1 MTRRLASGALALL
14 ILAMIGAPFLAPH
27 DPGERFPDHSDAPPT
42 PLRIRDATGAWRLPF
57 FYALRIE
64 SRLERRFEEDRTSP
78 VSLAWLTGGRL
89 VREAGGQR
97 PFLLLGAD
105 VSGRDVFARLIYG
118 ARISLGIAIVAIVG
132 AVSLGLLVGGLAGA
146 RGGPIESALMRLMDV
161 LAVLPALYV
170 VVVLRAALP
179 LVLEA
184 SAVAALIAA
193 ILAAIGAPWIAR
205 GVRAIVS
212 AERATDYAEAARAL
226 GASPLRI
233 LLVHLLPA
241 TRGFILRQATL
252 LLPVFVLAEATLSFV
267 GLGLPDTVPSWG
279 TSLREAADVTAIAAF
294 PWILSPAAA
303 LFLVTLLVNLAL
315 GDEAGDPSIGA
326 GVGAR
331 SRS

>member
-1 MTRRLASGALALL
+1 MTRRFAAGALALL
-14 ILAMIGAPFLAPH
+14 LLITVGAPLLAPH
-27 DPGERFPDHSDAPPT
+27 DPGERFPDHSNAPPT
-42 PLRIRDATGAWRLPF
+42 PVRFVDSSGTWRSPF
-57 FYALRIE
+57 FYPLRIA
-64 SRLERRFEEDRTSP
+64 SRLERRYEEDRTAP
-78 VSLAWLTGGRL
+78 VSLVWLKSGRL
-89 VREAGGQR
+89 VREDEGQP

-118 ARISLGIAIVAIVG
+118 ARISLGIAIAAIAG
-132 AVSLGLLVGGLAGA
+132 AVALGLLVGGFAGA
-146 RGGPIESALMRLMDV
+146 RGGPVETALMRMMDV

-184 SAVAALIAA
+184 WEIAVLIAA
-193 ILAAIGAPWIAR
+193 ILAAIGAPWVAR

-212 AERATDYAEAARAL
+212 SERASEYAEAARAL
-226 GASPLRI
+226 GASPARI
-233 LLVHLLPA
+233 LFVHLLPA
-241 TRGFILRQATL
+241 TRGFIMRQATL

-315 GDEAGDPSIGA
+315 GDEASDPSIT
-326 GVGAR
+326 
-331 SRS
+331 

>member
-1 MTRRLASGALALL
+1 VTRRLAAGALGLL
-14 ILAMIGAPFLAPH
+14 FLATVGAPFLAPH
-27 DPGERFPDHSDAPPT
+27 DPGERFPDHADAPPT
-42 PLRIRDATGAWRLPF
+42 PLQVVDANGTWRRPF
-57 FYALRIE
+57 FYPVRIA
-64 SRLERRFEEDRTSP
+64 SRLERRFEEDRTLP
-78 VSLAWLTGGRL
+78 VSLVWFSGGRL
-89 VREAGGQR
+89 VREADGLR

-105 VSGRDVFARLIYG
+105 VSGRDVFARLLYG
-118 ARISLGIAIVAIVG
+118 ARISLGIALAAIVG

-146 RGGPIESALMRLMDV
+146 RGGPVESAMMRLMDV

-184 SAVAALIAA
+184 SAIAVLIAV
-193 ILAAIGAPWIAR
+193 ILAAIGAPWVAR

-233 LLVHLLPA
+233 LFVHLLPA
-241 TRGFILRQATL
+241 TRGFVLRQATL
-252 LLPVFVLAEATLSFV
+252 LLPVFVLSEATLSFV

-279 TSLREAADVTAIAAF
+279 TSLREAADVTTIAAF

-315 GDEAGDPSIGA
+315 GDEASDPSI
-326 GVGAR
+326 
-331 SRS
+331 S

>member
-1 MTRRLASGALALL
+1 MTRRLAAGALALL
-14 ILAMIGAPFLAPH
+14 LLATIGAPFLAPH
-27 DPGERFPDHSDAPPT
+27 DPGERLADHANAPPT
-42 PLRIRDATGAWRLPF
+42 PLRVVDANGTWRPPF
-57 FYALRIE
+57 FYPVRIA
-64 SRLERRFEEDRTSP
+64 SRLERRFEEDRTAP
-78 VSLAWLTGGRL
+78 VSLVWFSGSRL
-89 VREAGGQR
+89 VREADGGQ

-118 ARISLGIAIVAIVG
+118 ARVSLGIALMAIAG
-132 AVSLGLLVGGLAGA
+132 AVSLGLLAGGLAGA
-146 RGGPIESALMRLMDV
+146 RGGPIETALMRVMDV

-179 LVLEA
+179 LVMEPA
-184 SAVAALIAA
+184 AVAVLMTA
-193 ILAAIGAPWIAR
+193 ILAAIGAPWVAR

-212 AERATDYAEAARAL
+212 AERASDYAEAARAL

-233 LLVHLLPA
+233 LFVHLLPA

-267 GLGLPDTVPSWG
+267 GLGLPDTTPSWG

-294 PWILSPAAA
+294 PWILAPAAA

-315 GDEAGDPSIGA
+315 GDQASDPTI
-326 GVGAR
+326 VR
-331 SRS
+331 E

>member
-1 MTRRLASGALALL
+1 MTRRLASAALALVL
-14 ILAMIGAPFLAPH
+14 LATLAAPFLAPH

-42 PLRIRDATGAWRLPF
+42 RIRFVDTDGSWRAPF
-57 FYALRIE
+57 FYPMRIA
-64 SRLERRFEEDRTSP
+64 SRLERRFVEDRSVP
-78 VSLAWLTGGRL
+78 VPLTWFTGGRL
-89 VREAGGQR
+89 VREASGPR
-97 PFLLLGAD
+97 PFLALGAD

-118 ARISLGIAIVAIVG
+118 ARISLGIAIGAIVG

-146 RGGPIESALMRLMDV
+146 RGGPVESTLMRLMDV

-179 LVLEA
+179 LVLDA
-184 SAVAALIAA
+184 SAIAMLIAA
-193 ILAAIGAPWIAR
+193 ILSAIGAPWIAR

-212 AERATDYAEAARAL
+212 AERTSDYAEAARAL
-226 GASPLRI
+226 GASPSRI
-233 LLVHLLPA
+233 LFVHLLPA

-252 LLPVFVLAEATLSFV
+252 LLPVFVLSEATLSFV

-326 GVGAR
+326 
-331 SRS
+331 